1 MYFQYVSIS
10 LYNNI
15 EPVFFFF
22 WKIQC
27 YRVNISKLNESFFG
41 LRSGV
46 LVTPRVRQTK
56 WFQDVP
62 LWIQLFPRDLTLFCQ
77 DFITAPN
84 TLSSTKCTLT
94 ISETINLK
102 IPVWTSNLPYYCG
115 IIWIGGCSI
124 SEDFM
129 GIQPSPTN

>member
-1 MYFQYVSIS
+1 MKV
-10 LYNNI
+10 
-15 EPVFFFF
+15 
-22 WKIQC
+22 
-27 YRVNISKLNESFFG
+27 SKLNEFFFV
-41 LRSGV
+41 SDQET
-46 LVTPRVRQTK
+46 LVALTVRQTK
-56 WFQDVP
+56 WFLQDVP

-84 TLSSTKCTLT
+84 TLSSIKCTLT

-115 IIWIGGCSI
+115 IIWIRGCSI

-129 GIQPSPTN
+129 GIQPSPTNYHLQWIKIHNLDFICIKVIT